1 MIGPFLFLG
10 ISISLEKPKHMR
22 TNFFLPILFIA
33 LLGTGCSKRVLISTG
48 ANDHKPLLFNNEYQT
63 QDLKPI
69 TVEGSAFWG
78 IPSFKKNNQNNNKKG
93 FLFTFNGVE
102 VGKVKRIFPILTLL
116 GYSYGAAKLIQ
127 KIGGRNDDYNSSS
140 YGEYNIKLIPA
151 FILGL
156 PISGTFNNLSWNN
169 AAFSGAS
176 ETLSYRLVD
185 ENPGI
190 DVFFYPKYDIK
201 KKNIFSEG
209 LINPRYLWFQDIE
222 VNARVS
228 GATLKK
234 SK

>member
-1 MIGPFLFLG
+1 MRTTNLLLFLFVAL
-10 ISISLEKPKHMR
+10 
-22 TNFFLPILFIA
+22 IL
-33 LLGTGCSKRVLISTG
+33 TGCSKRVLISTG

-69 TVEGSAFWG
+69 KVEGSAFWG

-102 VGKVKRIFPILTLL
+102 VGKVKRIFPILTML
-116 GYSYGAAKLIQ
+116 GYSYATAKLIQ
-127 KIGGRNDDYNSSS
+127 KAGGINEDYNSSN
-140 YGEYNIKLIPA
+140 YGENKIKLVPA

-156 PISGTFNNLSWNN
+156 PVAGTLNNLTWNN

-185 ENPGI
+185 ENPEI
-190 DVFFYPKYDIK
+190 DVFFYPKYDIN
-201 KKNIFSEG
+201 KKNIFSDG